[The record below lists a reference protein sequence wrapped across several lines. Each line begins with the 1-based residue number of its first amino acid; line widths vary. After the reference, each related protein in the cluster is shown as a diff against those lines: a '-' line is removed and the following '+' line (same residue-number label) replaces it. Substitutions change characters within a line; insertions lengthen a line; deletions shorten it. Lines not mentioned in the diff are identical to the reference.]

1 LTSAVIT
8 AAATVAAFLALAAQ
22 EQTPT
27 FRATTRLVELNVTAL
42 DKKGQAVT
50 DLRLQDFTI
59 QENGKLRPITFFK
72 YDGGLSVEPAALPL
86 PAGLFTNRVEFT
98 PGPPRN
104 ITALVLDELNTP
116 AQSSMRVRAMAMR
129 YLKAL
134 APRTRM
140 AVFQMSG
147 HLRVLQDFTDDADAL
162 RGRIEKAA
170 IAMPLQVEGD
180 FDKAI
185 IEAEQFVAMFAEDR
199 QLAGAAV
206 EIARNGLEVEMMAN
220 AQSRAARLEKTLAAM
235 ESLGQHLAGVPGRKN
250 LVWIGGGISMISVTG
265 ALGTGPHG
273 SIDSS
278 EDKVK
283 RTSQKLAQQGIVLY
297 IVDAKG
303 LALPTSMTAESQGTL
318 PVRGR
323 GRFEAQQDA
332 ERMSDD
338 TFPTMDLMASTTG
351 GRYLYNTNDLAE
363 GFKKAASD
371 LEGSYTLGFYVSE
384 EPDSKWHDLKASVKR
399 SGVTLRHRKGY
410 LAEPVAASPAPWTN
424 DMAMAVIANPMGSS
438 AVQMTAYCG
447 PAADGEPGMLQV
459 NLQIEAGSL
468 RFQATGQE
476 LKAQIQ
482 VIFAERAPNGN
493 TRLTTDTPTVKIAAQ
508 NWETAQQEGLHYG
521 RRLKPAPD
529 AVSLRVIVRDMITGH
544 YGTLDVPLKKGAPAR
559 GSDSTNSL

>member
-1 LTSAVIT
+1 M
-8 AAATVAAFLALAAQ
+8 
-22 EQTPT
+22 
-27 FRATTRLVELNVTAL
+27 
-42 DKKGQAVT
+42 
-50 DLRLQDFTI
+50 
-59 QENGKLRPITFFK
+59 
-72 YDGGLSVEPAALPL
+72 
-86 PAGLFTNRVEFT
+86 EFT

-134 APRTRM
+134 APQTRM
-140 AVFQMSG
+140 AVYQMSG
-147 HLRVLQDFTDDADAL
+147 QLRVLQDFTDDADAL

-170 IAMPLQVEGD
+170 IAMPLQVQGD

-185 IEAEQFVAMFAEDR
+185 IEAEQFVAMFADDR
-199 QLAGAAV
+199 QLAAEAV

-220 AQSRAARLEKTLAAM
+220 AQSRAARLEKTLAAI

-283 RTSQKLAQQGIVLY
+283 RTSQRLAQQGIVLY

-303 LALPTSMTAESQGTL
+303 LAVPKAMTAESPGTL

-323 GRFEAQQDA
+323 GRFEPQQDA

-338 TFPTMDLMASTTG
+338 TYPTMDLMASITG
-351 GRYLYNTNDLAE
+351 GRYLANTNDLAD

-371 LEGSYTLGFYVSE
+371 LEGSYTLGFYVSD
-384 EPDSKWHDLKASVKR
+384 EPDRTWHNVKASVKR
-399 SGVTLRHRKGY
+399 SGVNLRHRKGY
-410 LAEPVAASPAPWTN
+410 LAEPVSASPALWTN
-424 DMAMAVIANPMGSS
+424 DMAMAAITNPIGSS
-438 AVQMTAYCG
+438 AVQLTAYCG
-447 PAADGEPGMLQV
+447 PAPDGEPGTLQV

-468 RFQATGQE
+468 RFQPNGQN
-476 LKAQIQ
+476 LQARIQ
-482 VIFAERAPNGN
+482 VLFAERAANGG
-493 TRLTTDTPTVKIAAQ
+493 TRLTTDAPTV
-508 NWETAQQEGLHYG
+508 NVPTTGWEQARQEGLRYS
-521 RRLKPAPD
+521 RRLKPAAD
-529 AVSLRVIVRDMITGH
+529 AVSLRVVVRDMLTGK
-544 YGTLDVPLKKGAPAR
+544 YGTLDVPLKLKKSPV
-559 GSDSTNSL
+559 S